1 MEDAK
6 RALQEEEDRRRA
18 IAKEAK
24 AGREAHKKEMRRRK
38 KVCGDRSVDR
48 SIHLARRG
56 AVQWRSLRLGCC
68 RGDVKMRRLGWAWSM
83 SPSVVFVLGEHVSCP
98 LVTPTARCC
107 APPQLR

>member
-38 KVCGDRSVDR
+38 KVCGDRSIDR
-48 SIHLARRG
+48 SRAARCG
-56 AVQWRSLRLGCC
+56 AV
-68 RGDVKMRRLGWAWSM
+68 A
-83 SPSVVFVLGEHVSCP
+83 
-98 LVTPTARCC
+98 LVAFGLLSR
-107 APPQLR
+107 